1 VGGIIM
7 TIDEFFQDFTQD
19 VLARSGAEE
28 NFTRSIYLD
37 QMCTVLENEGIITG
51 YDLTEHKISQ
61 AGMRS
66 QAVDAWSFDEE
77 RSCINLILADFRV
90 SDSLESLTNTDI
102 VKSFKRL
109 RTFVTSAMNPEFA
122 TSLEETE
129 PVAGLAWLMRESR
142 LEIEKI
148 NLILVSNTLMSS
160 RVAAFPD
167 ESACDYPTTY
177 DVWDFERL
185 YRNETSGKSREE
197 VEITFDHLESG
208 GLPCLPA
215 YTGANS
221 LKSYLLVMP
230 GEILANL
237 YNEHGERLFEQNV
250 RTFLQFRGKVNK
262 GIRNTIVNE
271 PDMFF
276 SYNNGLSATAETVE
290 TNSDNSRILR
300 LSNLQIVNG
309 GQTTASIFTTRKKE
323 KVGLEKIYVQI
334 KLSVIEPEHVEEIVP
349 RISEYSNTQN
359 KVNAADFFSNH
370 PFHMR
375 IEEFSRRLWAPA
387 QDGSIQQTHWFYE
400 RARGQFANQQAN
412 LTPAQKK
419 KFLSQNPRKQM
430 FTKTDL
436 AKFILSFDEAPH
448 EVSLGAQKAFSGTP
462 RTKGLVGRISSKW
475 EGGHDNDF
483 NEVWFKRAIAKAVFF
498 RQIDLMIFR
507 SPWYSGY
514 KANIVTYTLA
524 KFANMI
530 RKAGLEVDFLAT
542 WEKQSVP
549 DELMNQLSVVAEK
562 VNEVLCSPPEG
573 ITSNVSEWAKKDAC
587 WDEVRKLKIP
597 LSESARN
604 MLIGKEESREREKE
618 GRRIQKIDNAIH
630 AQTYVLEKGADYWK
644 QLRDWNRMAKKLSP
658 KEFSILNIACSI
670 PRKYPSEKQAAVLMR
685 AEHRALEEGFFIGR
699 PNK

>member
-1 VGGIIM
+1 M
-7 TIDEFFQDFTQD
+7 TIDEFYQDFTQD
-19 VLARSGAEE
+19 MLARSGAEE

-37 QMCTVLENEGIITG
+37 HMCSLLEIEGIITG

-66 QAVDAWSFDEE
+66 QAVDAWSFDED
-77 RSCINLILADFRV
+77 RSCINLILADYRV
-90 SDSLESLTNTDI
+90 SDSLQSLTNTDI
-102 VKSFKRL
+102 GKNFKRL
-109 RTFVTSAMNPEFA
+109 RNFVSSAMNSEFTA
-122 TSLEETE
+122 ALEETE
-129 PVAGLAWLMRESR
+129 PVAGLAWLIRESR
-142 LEIEKI
+142 MEIEKV

-160 RVAAFPD
+160 RVATLPD
-167 ESACDYPTTY
+167 ESAWDYPTTY
-177 DVWDFERL
+177 DVWDFGRL
-185 YRNETSGKSREE
+185 YRNETSGKTREE
-197 VEITFDHLESG
+197 VEIAFDYLEGG

-215 YTGANS
+215 YTGTNS

-230 GEILANL
+230 GEILADL
-237 YNEHGERLFEQNV
+237 YFKYGERLFEQNV

-276 SYNNGLSATAETVE
+276 SYNNGLSATAEAVE
-290 TNSDNSRILR
+290 TNSDDSRIVR
-300 LSNLQIVNG
+300 VSNLQVVNG
-309 GQTTASIFTTRKKE
+309 GQTTASIFTARKKE
-323 KVGLEKIYVQI
+323 KVSLDKIYVQI
-334 KLSVIEPEHVEEIVP
+334 KLSVIDPEFVDEVVP

-387 QDGSIQQTHWFYE
+387 QEGSLQQTHWFYE
-400 RARGQFANQQAN
+400 RARGQYANQQAN

-419 KFLSQNPRKQM
+419 KFLSQNPRKQV

-462 RTKGLVGRISSKW
+462 RTKGLVGRISVRW
-475 EGGHDNDF
+475 DGGYDKDF

-498 RQIDLMIFR
+498 RQVDWMVFK

-524 KFANMI
+524 KFTNML
-530 RKAGLEVDFLAT
+530 RKAGLRVDFLAV
-542 WEKQSVP
+542 WEKQCVP
-549 DELMNQLSVVAEK
+549 DDLMHQLAVVAEN

-587 WDEVRKLKIP
+587 WDEIRKLKIF
-597 LSESARN
+597 LSDGARRV
-604 MLIGKEESREREKE
+604 LIRKEESLEREKE
-618 GRRIQKIDNAIH
+618 GRRIQKIDDAIY
-630 AQTYVLEKGADYWK
+630 AQTYVLDKGAGYWK
-644 QLRDWNRMAKKLSP
+644 QLREWNRVAKKLSP

-670 PRKYPSEKQAAVLMR
+670 PRKYPSEKQSSVLMKAEQR
-685 AEHRALEEGFFIGR
+685 AVEEGFFVG
-699 PNK
+699 